1 MIEIRIE
8 GPGKNALG
16 TRLIEDLSQQIDNA
30 NGAPILFTGA
40 GDAFSAGLNL
50 KEVGSLEPDGMDAF
64 LERLESFFR
73 KVWLYPGP
81 TAAAVNG
88 HAIAGGCILA
98 MCCDVTVVTNNPK
111 ARIGLNEVAIGL
123 RFPPGLL
130 NFVRKMVA
138 PHHINEV
145 VLGAG
150 LHSPE
155 DAVRLG
161 LVQFTSDDP
170 VNDAEKALA
179 RLAKHPAEAYGAAK
193 RDLRAGI
200 MEATE
205 AEQTAFR
212 DEVVPFW
219 TSPEL
224 KAMIRS
230 LLGG

>member
-16 TRLIEDLSQQIDNA
+16 TTLIETLSEQIDA
-30 NGAPILFTGA
+30 AAGAPILFTGTD
-40 GDAFSAGLNL
+40 DAFSAGLNL

-64 LERLESFFR
+64 LDRLESFFR
-73 KVWLYPGP
+73 TVWLYPGP
-81 TAAAVNG
+81 TAAAVTG

-98 MCCDVTVVTNNPK
+98 MCCDVAIATNNPK

-130 NFVRKMVA
+130 NFVRKSIG
-138 PHHINEV
+138 PRHLSEV

-150 LHSPE
+150 LHGPD
-155 DAVRLG
+155 DAARLG
-161 LVQFTSDDP
+161 LVHAVSDDP
-170 VNDAEKALA
+170 IRDATTALS
-179 RLAKHPAEAYGAAK
+179 RLAKHPAEAYSAAK
-193 RDLRAGI
+193 RDLRDGI

-205 AEQTAFR
+205 AERTAFR